1 MSKEENSMVE
11 LIVGKKGKGKTKVL
25 LDKVNG
31 AIKNVNGSIVYLDK
45 STKHMY
51 ELNNKIRLIDVSGY
65 PIINAD
71 EFVGFIC
78 GIISQD
84 HDLEQIYL
92 DSFLTTAKLEG
103 LDISGTLEQL
113 EEIGEKFGISFIISV
128 SLDKEEIPAEF
139 QDKIATAL

>member
-1 MSKEENSMVE
+1 MVE

-25 LDKVNG
+25 LDRVNA
-31 AIKNVNGSIVYLDK
+31 AIKEANGSIVYLDK
-45 STKHMY
+45 SAKHMY
-51 ELNNKIRLIDVSGY
+51 ELNNKVRLIDVSGY
-65 PIINAD
+65 PIRNAD

-103 LDISGTLEQL
+103 LDVSGTLAQL
-113 EEIGEKFGISFIISV
+113 ENIGQNFQVKFIISM
-128 SLDKEEIPAEF
+128 SLDKEEVPESF
-139 QDKIATAL
+139 QDKISTAL

>member
-1 MSKEENSMVE
+1 MSKDE

-25 LDKVNG
+25 LDRVNG
-31 AIKNVNGSIVYLDK
+31 AVKEANGSIVYLDK

-51 ELNNKIRLIDVSGY
+51 ELNNKVRLIDVSSY
-65 PIINAD
+65 PLKNAD

-92 DSFLTTAKLEG
+92 DSFLKVSKLEDADVTDT
-103 LDISGTLEQL
+103 LDQL
-113 EEIGEKFGISFIISV
+113 DKIGEKYGISIVVSI
-128 SLDKEEIPAEF
+128 SLDKEEIPEAL
-139 QDKIATAL
+139 QDKIAVAL

>member
-1 MSKEENSMVE
+1 MGE